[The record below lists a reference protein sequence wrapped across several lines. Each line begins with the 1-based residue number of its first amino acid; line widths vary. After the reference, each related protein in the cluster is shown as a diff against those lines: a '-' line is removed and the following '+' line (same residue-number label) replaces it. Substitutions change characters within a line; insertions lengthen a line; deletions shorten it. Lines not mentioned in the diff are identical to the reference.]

1 MIIYNVTSSVDKS
14 ISEDWIT
21 WMKTLHIPELIKTGL
36 FVEYRMLKV
45 LNHDDDHSYS
55 FAVQYFAKSMNDID
69 EYVKKYAPALR
80 DDVQKR
86 YGDKVVSYRTLL
98 EEV

>member
-14 ISEDWIT
+14 ISEDWII
-21 WMKTLHIPELIKTGL
+21 WMKDKHIPGLLKTGL
-36 FVEYRMLKV
+36 FVDYRMVKI
-45 LNHDDDHSYS
+45 LNHDDEHTYS
-55 FAVQYFAKSMNDID
+55 FAVQYFAKSMKDVE
-69 EYVKKYAPALR
+69 EYVKTHAPALR